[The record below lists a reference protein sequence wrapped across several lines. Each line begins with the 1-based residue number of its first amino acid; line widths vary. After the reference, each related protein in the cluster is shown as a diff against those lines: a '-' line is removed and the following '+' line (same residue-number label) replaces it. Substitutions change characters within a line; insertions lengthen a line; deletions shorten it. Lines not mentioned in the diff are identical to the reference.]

1 MLIGL
6 GELASRKKRQ
16 DLQDNSCSESEII
29 HSRDQQV
36 NVNELLL
43 HCCISALGTDVRN
56 TIGCKPNKR
65 PVGRLLWVTYFF
77 SKSIVLSKNTEN
89 KRSNVYT
96 FERLL
101 SVLLENALLNT
112 EQEVVEISSGEKILC
127 KR

>member
-1 MLIGL
+1 
-6 GELASRKKRQ
+6 
-16 DLQDNSCSESEII
+16 
-29 HSRDQQV
+29 
-36 NVNELLL
+36 
-43 HCCISALGTDVRN
+43 
-56 TIGCKPNKR
+56 
-65 PVGRLLWVTYFF
+65 
-77 SKSIVLSKNTEN
+77 VLSKNTEN